1 MMQSLLAVKEICDI
15 LVVDED
21 LSKVVKTN
29 QESSPVSLL
38 SSWSTL
44 VLLFIHLILIDMYFY
59 YILTYGAMS
68 RSKFEEASL

>member
-29 QESSPVSLL
+29 QESSAVSLL

-44 VLLFIHLILIDMYFY
+44 ILLFIHLISTDIYFY

-68 RSKFEEASL
+68 RSEFEEASL